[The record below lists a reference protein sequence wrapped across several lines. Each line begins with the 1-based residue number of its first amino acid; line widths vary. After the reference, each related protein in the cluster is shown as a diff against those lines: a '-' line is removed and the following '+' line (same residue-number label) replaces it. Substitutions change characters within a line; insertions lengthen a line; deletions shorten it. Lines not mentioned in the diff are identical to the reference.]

1 MGIFSEDR
9 FVVRVKGM
17 VRLFVKLRVKF
28 ERKEVSVMVGM
39 VKVEGE
45 VMSLGRLVFVI
56 GKRKSLKIVLWR
68 GIFCG
73 KRRRWGL
80 ICRLGGCF

>member
-1 MGIFSEDR
+1 MR
-9 FVVRVKGM
+9 PCAKP
-17 VRLFVKLRVKF
+17 KVKF
-28 ERKEVSVMVGM
+28 ERKEASGMVGM

-45 VMSLGRLVFVI
+45 VMSSVRSVTVI
-56 GKRKSLKIVLWR
+56 GKRKSLKTAPWR

-80 ICRLGGCF
+80 IRRLGCCSQRWTESHL

>member
-1 MGIFSEDR
+1 MRAKGT
-9 FVVRVKGM
+9 VRPSAKP
-17 VRLFVKLRVKF
+17 RVKF
-28 ERKEVSVMVGM
+28 ERKEASVMVGM

-45 VMSLGRLVFVI
+45 VMSSGRSVSVI
-56 GKRKSLKIVLWR
+56 GKRKSLKTAPWR

-80 ICRLGGCF
+80 IRRLGGCSQSWTESHL